1 MFGRLR
7 KKSLICNGN
16 QRCSCMSTKT
26 MTKPDNE
33 ASPAMYADRNKKW
46 MPIIIE
52 AVKEMPTLLCLEP
65 VTSQARMVSSRNFEP
80 EDQRN
85 TN

>member
-52 AVKEMPTLLCLEP
+52 AVKEMPTLFVFGAGHLTGPNGVVRMLRD
-65 VTSQARMVSSRNFEP
+65 ARIWH
-80 EDQRN
+80 
-85 TN
+85 

>member
-1 MFGRLR
+1 
-7 KKSLICNGN
+7 
-16 QRCSCMSTKT
+16 MSTKT

-33 ASPAMYADRNKKW
+33 ASPAMRNGNKKW

-65 VTSQARMVSSRNFEP
+65 VTSQARMVSSGCSATQEYSI
-80 EDQRN
+80 E
-85 TN
+85 

>member
-1 MFGRLR
+1 
-7 KKSLICNGN
+7 
-16 QRCSCMSTKT
+16 MSTKT

-65 VTSQARMVSSRNFEP
+65 VTSQARMVSSGCSATQEYGIGK
-80 EDQRN
+80 
-85 TN
+85 TVML

>member
-1 MFGRLR
+1 
-7 KKSLICNGN
+7 
-16 QRCSCMSTKT
+16 MSTKT

-52 AVKEMPTLLCLEP
+52 AVKEIPTLC
-65 VTSQARMVSSRNFEP
+65 VWSRSPHRP
-80 EDQRN
+80 EWCRPDAPRRRI
-85 TN
+85 